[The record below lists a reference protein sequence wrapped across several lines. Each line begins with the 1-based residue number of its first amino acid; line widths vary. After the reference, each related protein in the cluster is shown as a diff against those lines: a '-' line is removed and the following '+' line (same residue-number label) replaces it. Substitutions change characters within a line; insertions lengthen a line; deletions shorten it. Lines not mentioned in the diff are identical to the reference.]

1 MNADGDGIMQSSR
14 YQWNATE
21 TDEGTT
27 VGDYVFLRNSWECNY
42 PMGVDPIW
50 GITSNKLAFV
60 NVIKM
65 KVSVIMAIFHMSIGI
80 IMKGTNSVYFGRWL
94 DLITEVIFG
103 LIIFLGLFGWMD
115 ALIIAKWFFPINI
128 DDTSTDKVPDD
139 EKYKL
144 YYESESQT
152 QIEEGTNNVKVFYGD
167 YVNRKVPSIINI
179 MITSVF

>member
-1 MNADGDGIMQSSR
+1 MGI
-14 YQWNATE
+14 
-21 TDEGTT
+21 
-27 VGDYVFLRNSWECNY
+27 
-42 PMGVDPIW
+42 DPIW

-65 KVSVIMAIFHMSIGI
+65 KISVIMAIFHMSIGI

-115 ALIIAKWFFPINI
+115 ALIIAKWFFPVNI
-128 DDTSTDKVPDD
+128 DDISTVHVPND

-144 YYESESQT
+144 
-152 QIEEGTNNVKVFYGD
+152 FYD
-167 YVNRKVPSIINI
+167 
-179 MITSVF
+179 TED